1 MSMDEH
7 VMVVSNGST
16 HRDGDGGSSD
26 GDGRDVVMELA
37 SNHENYAKK
46 MALVVAPTSMGM
58 ETTSLIGA
66 CSALIFIKE

>member
-46 MALVVAPTSMGM
+46 NGLGCGADVHGDGDNESNRGM
-58 ETTSLIGA
+58 
-66 CSALIFIKE
+66 

>member
-7 VMVVSNGST
+7 VMVVSNGNT

-46 MALVVAPTSMGM
+46 WPWLWRRRPWGWRQRV
-58 ETTSLIGA
+58 
-66 CSALIFIKE
+66 